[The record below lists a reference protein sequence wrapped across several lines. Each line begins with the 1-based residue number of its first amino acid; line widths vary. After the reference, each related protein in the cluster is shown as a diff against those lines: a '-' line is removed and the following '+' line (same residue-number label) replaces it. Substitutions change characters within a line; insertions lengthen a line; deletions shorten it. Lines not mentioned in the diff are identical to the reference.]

1 MQTKLGNYLTNSVN
15 EDFNTNISVEKVDL
29 SFLGRVSLKG
39 VEIRDHHQD
48 TLIFAKK
55 LSTSLLNA
63 KRILDNEVNLKSIS
77 LEGVDFFMK
86 TYKDEDEDNLAV
98 FINSFDDD
106 TPKDSLSNPFILK
119 TDNVYIQDLHF
130 KLIDANKKDSL
141 DYEVSKLGG
150 NLQDLSIVGPDFK
163 TNIRGLYF
171 TDINGLEVSN
181 LTTDFE
187 YKKTAMHFK
196 ETTLE
201 TKYSTLKADIDFT
214 YKREDLA
221 DFNNKVNIKAKF
233 DNSKIAIKDLKKFY
247 DELNGNDIIY
257 FKGNVDGVL
266 NKFDLSRL
274 NLSTKNGIKL
284 VANLFIENLINTE
297 RGFVFEGDIKNLTA
311 THKELKKI
319 LPNILGKTLP
329 SEFNKLGKFTLIGIV
344 KVTPNQIIADVELDS
359 EIGTVVSDLSL
370 INIDDIDYADYEGS
384 IGFDKFDIGEFFNYP
399 LFGLLSLR
407 GDVNGEGFKLENI
420 KTSFIGKISRIDF
433 QGYSYKN
440 ISANGQYQNN
450 KFDGDLTIDDDNFK
464 MKFNGLA
471 DLSSEISEF
480 DFESN
485 IAYLNL
491 KETNLF
497 SEFQA

>member
-1 MQTKLGNYLTNSVN
+1 VQTKLGNYLTNSVN

-284 VANLFIENLINTE
+284 VANLFFENLINTE

-311 THKELKKI
+311 THKELKKYCPI
-319 LPNILGKTLP
+319 
-329 SEFNKLGKFTLIGIV
+329 F
-344 KVTPNQIIADVELDS
+344 
-359 EIGTVVSDLSL
+359 
-370 INIDDIDYADYEGS
+370 
-384 IGFDKFDIGEFFNYP
+384 
-399 LFGLLSLR
+399 
-407 GDVNGEGFKLENI
+407 
-420 KTSFIGKISRIDF
+420 
-433 QGYSYKN
+433 
-440 ISANGQYQNN
+440 
-450 KFDGDLTIDDDNFK
+450 
-464 MKFNGLA
+464 
-471 DLSSEISEF
+471 
-480 DFESN
+480 
-485 IAYLNL
+485 
-491 KETNLF
+491 
-497 SEFQA
+497 

>member
-48 TLIFAKK
+48 TLIFVNK
-55 LSTSLLNA
+55 LSTTLLNA
-63 KRILDNEVNLKSIS
+63 KRILDNEVNLKNIS
-77 LEGVDFFMK
+77 LEGVNFFMK

-106 TPKDSLSNPFILK
+106 TPRDSLSNPFILK

-187 YKKTAMHFK
+187 YTKTAMHFK

-201 TKYSTLKADIDFT
+201 TKYSTLKADIVFT

-284 VANLFIENLINTE
+284 VGNLFFENLINTE

-311 THKELKKI
+311 THKE
-319 LPNILGKTLP
+319 
-329 SEFNKLGKFTLIGIV
+329 
-344 KVTPNQIIADVELDS
+344 
-359 EIGTVVSDLSL
+359 
-370 INIDDIDYADYEGS
+370 
-384 IGFDKFDIGEFFNYP
+384 
-399 LFGLLSLR
+399 
-407 GDVNGEGFKLENI
+407 
-420 KTSFIGKISRIDF
+420 
-433 QGYSYKN
+433 
-440 ISANGQYQNN
+440 
-450 KFDGDLTIDDDNFK
+450 
-464 MKFNGLA
+464 
-471 DLSSEISEF
+471 
-480 DFESN
+480 
-485 IAYLNL
+485 
-491 KETNLF
+491 
-497 SEFQA
+497 

>member
-1 MQTKLGNYLTNSVN
+1 
-15 EDFNTNISVEKVDL
+15 
-29 SFLGRVSLKG
+29 
-39 VEIRDHHQD
+39 
-48 TLIFAKK
+48 
-55 LSTSLLNA
+55 
-63 KRILDNEVNLKSIS
+63 
-77 LEGVDFFMK
+77 MK
-86 TYKDEDEDNLAV
+86 TYKDDDEDNLAV

-106 TPKDSLSNPFILK
+106 TPKDSLSYPFILK

-274 NLSTKNGIKL
+274 NLSTKNWIKL
-284 VANLFIENLINTE
+284 VANLFFENLINTE

-384 IGFDKFDIGEFFNYP
+384 IGFDKFDIG
-399 LFGLLSLR
+399 
-407 GDVNGEGFKLENI
+407 
-420 KTSFIGKISRIDF
+420 
-433 QGYSYKN
+433 
-440 ISANGQYQNN
+440 
-450 KFDGDLTIDDDNFK
+450 
-464 MKFNGLA
+464 
-471 DLSSEISEF
+471 
-480 DFESN
+480 
-485 IAYLNL
+485 
-491 KETNLF
+491 
-497 SEFQA
+497 